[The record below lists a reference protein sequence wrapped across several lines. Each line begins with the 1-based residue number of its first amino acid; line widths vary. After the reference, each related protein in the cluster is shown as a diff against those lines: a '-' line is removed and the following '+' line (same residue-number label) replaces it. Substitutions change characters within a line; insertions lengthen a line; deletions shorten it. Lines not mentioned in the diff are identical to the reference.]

1 MSQQQAPPPA
11 DPNLDLIQVL
21 LAASSSELLQSLSSA
36 EQLLRSATSRIQRL
50 VEPPPA
56 GEVHG
61 SGRASQHHRYTCTR
75 GKHDSEVYMHA
86 EVPSVCRVGQMC
98 DCAKAT

>member
-1 MSQQQAPPPA
+1 MSRQQQQQEPWLGQQQAPPPA

-61 SGRASQHHRYTCTR
+61 SGRASLT
-75 GKHDSEVYMHA
+75 V
-86 EVPSVCRVGQMC
+86 
-98 DCAKAT
+98 KA